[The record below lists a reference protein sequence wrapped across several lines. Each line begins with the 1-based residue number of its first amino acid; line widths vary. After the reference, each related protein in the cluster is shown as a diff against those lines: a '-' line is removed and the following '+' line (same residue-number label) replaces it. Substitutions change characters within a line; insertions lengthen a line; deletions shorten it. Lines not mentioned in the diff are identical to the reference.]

1 MHTVLHLE
9 ALHPEHTFGPL
20 PVGVRARSYEKNFTP
35 ARAAL
40 EQADRTLF
48 CCPALN
54 LEKFIPCPAGAAGRR
69 TAQGKARW

>member
-48 CCPALN
+48 CCPA
-54 LEKFIPCPAGAAGRR
+54 
-69 TAQGKARW
+69 